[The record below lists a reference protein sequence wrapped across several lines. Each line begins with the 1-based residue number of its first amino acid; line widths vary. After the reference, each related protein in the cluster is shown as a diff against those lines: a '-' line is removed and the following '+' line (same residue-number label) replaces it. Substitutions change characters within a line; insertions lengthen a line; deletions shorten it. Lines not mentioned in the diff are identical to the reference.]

1 MTVRPRVK
9 ICGLTRPADA
19 ALAVSLG
26 ANALGFV
33 FWAKSPRAID
43 PRAAR
48 EVHADLPP
56 LVSRVGVFVNASPA
70 EVADV
75 VGVAG
80 LDVAQLHG
88 DEPVEAFAGIGARIV
103 KVAAL
108 ERDTDVDDVMTWP
121 SHVMPLVDAVD
132 RTLRGGTGRVAD
144 WALAARVA
152 AVRPILLAGG
162 LTVEN
167 VGQAMAMVR
176 PWGIDVSSGVEDAPG
191 IKSPARLRA
200 FFERLA
206 MVAGEDQ

>member
-1 MTVRPRVK
+1 MTLRPRVK
-9 ICGLTRPADA
+9 ICGITRPADA

-26 ANALGFV
+26 ADALGFI

-43 PRAAR
+43 PGTAR
-48 EVHADLPP
+48 EIHVDLPP

-75 VGVAG
+75 VRVAG
-80 LDVAQLHG
+80 LDVVQLHG
-88 DEPVEAFAGIGARIV
+88 DEPVDAYVDVGARIV

-108 ERDTDVDDVMTWP
+108 ERDIDVDDVIAWP
-121 SHVMPLVDAVD
+121 SRVTPLVDAID
-132 RTLRGGTGRVAD
+132 RSVRGGTGRVAD

-152 AVRPILLAGG
+152 AVRPLLLAGG
-162 LTVEN
+162 LTAGN
-167 VGQAMAMVR
+167 VAEAVTTVR
-176 PWGIDVSSGVEDAPG
+176 PWGLDVSSGVEDAPG
-191 IKSPARLRA
+191 IKSPAKLRA